1 MPSSSLS
8 KKNKSSGKSPA
19 SASAAAA
26 ASAAAS
32 AEAGPASSQECS
44 VCCEPYNNSTRARIV
59 CDYTD
64 CQYNACRGCVQQ
76 YLLSTAEN
84 PHCMACKNAWNQR
97 TVELKLQKS
106 FMANTYMK
114 HRRNLLLEREL
125 SKLPEAMEAANTYQQ
140 CKEHEDAIELLT
152 REIRKLDHDRAQ
164 LLNKIATH
172 KHTITDIKRGGTPK
186 DGSEK
191 RKFIMPCSSA
201 DCRGYLST
209 QYKCDICKLYTCKD
223 CFETI
228 GYTKED
234 EHECDENNVK
244 SATSIKEQT
253 RPCPTCGVRIYKIT
267 GCDQMW
273 CTECRTAFSWETG
286 VKDTGNI
293 HNPHFHQYQR
303 SINNGNAPRTPGDVV
318 CGGVPSYFD
327 INYAM
332 DQQKTETG
340 VASPFKSTIME
351 IHRFVNDIT
360 HTRLR
365 NIRIRVLTYEDTL
378 QQRIW
383 YILKKIS
390 KEELSVQIYRNDKA
404 RKKCMEMIH
413 IYEILSVVGIE
424 LLQEICTIEA
434 HKYKTKSFNT
444 LVETKIQEY
453 TILRDY
459 CNEQFKII
467 SLSYSQNVPI
477 ILENWFMKETKFTK
491 AGEAVPKVDKNKKV

>member
-1 MPSSSLS
+1 MSTSPS
-8 KKNKSSGKSPA
+8 KKTEKLIDAGA
-19 SASAAAA
+19 SEAAAA
-26 ASAAAS
+26 VE
-32 AEAGPASSQECS
+32 EAGPAVSHDCS
-44 VCCEPYNNSTRARIV
+44 VCCEPYNNSNRARIV
-59 CDYTD
+59 CEYAD
-64 CQYNACRGCVQQ
+64 CKYNACRGCVQQ

-84 PHCMACKNAWNQR
+84 PHCMACKKAWNQR
-97 TVELKLQKS
+97 TMELKLKKS

-125 SKLPEAMEAANTYQQ
+125 SKLPEAMEAANNYQLCREHDAEIEKLTYEIA
-140 CKEHEDAIELLT
+140 KLDAEK
-152 REIRKLDHDRAQ
+152 RKL
-164 LLNKIATH
+164 LNDITVH
-172 KHTITDIKRGGTPK
+172 KNRIIDIKRGNIPT
-186 DGSEK
+186 DGFEK
-191 RKFIMPCSSA
+191 RKFIMPCSSE

-234 EHECDENNVK
+234 AHECDENNVK
-244 SATSIKEQT
+244 SATSIKEET

-273 CTECRTAFSWETG
+273 CTECRTAFSWKTG
-286 VKDTGNI
+286 VKDTGNV

-303 SINNGNAPRTPGDVV
+303 SINNGTAPRTPGDVV
-318 CGGVPSYFD
+318 CGGVPTYFD
-327 INYAM
+327 ISYVM
-332 DQQKTETG
+332 SLQKINTG
-340 VASPFKSTIME
+340 IHCPFKSTIVD
-351 IHRFVNDIT
+351 IHRLVNHIT
-360 HTRLR
+360 HTRLQ
-365 NIRIRVLTYEDTL
+365 NIRTRVLTCEDTL
-378 QQRIW
+378 FTRVL

-390 KEELSVQIYRNDKA
+390 KEELSAQIYRNDKA

-424 LLQEICTIEA
+424 LLQEICSPETR
-434 HKYKTKSFNT
+434 KYKTKRFND

-459 CNEQFKII
+459 CNEQFKVI

-477 ILENWFMKETKFTK
+477 ILEDWSIKETKFTK
-491 AGEAVPKVDKNKKV
+491 ASEAVPKVDEKKIA